1 MVSPPPPPIA
11 DITASPSF
19 PRCWYPPPPS
29 LGYVGG
35 NFGRFLFSL
44 MCLVQSSSTIASR
57 STSSGFSNIFPHSSR
72 DARANNGVGAT
83 SKWKN
88 IQKDPEF
95 NHFLYSRSNID
106 LKDRWRNMSVSAN
119 GQGIFN
125 NSSTSALVAQGL
137 NAVALHGGRTQSER
151 EGAFRDFRH
160 GPTNIL
166 VATDVASRGLD
177 VTGVAYVVN
186 LDLPKVGI
194 SSGAAAAAAI
204 KVGKRPENAEKLIA
218 VVFPTFGERY
228 LSNILFPW
236 LSGHHKKKLKEEF
249 VAWSIEE
256 HFGVVVFIPARCPFQ
271 VSFRFLTLAQ
281 IIPNVNVA
289 TFRPFESTPAPPF
302 DYNAFM
308 ASTNAVSEQ
317 QSADDDVEECTNG
330 ED

>member
-35 NFGRFLFSL
+35 NFRRFLFSL

-57 STSSGFSNIFPHSSR
+57 STSSGFSNIFPHSRR

-83 SKWKN
+83 NKWKN

-95 NHFLYSRSNID
+95 NHFLYFRSNID
-106 LKDRWRNMSVSAN
+106 LKDKWRNMSVSAN
-119 GQGIFN
+119 RQGIIFN
-125 NSSTSALVAQGL
+125 KSSTSAWVAQGL

-151 EGAFRDFRH
+151 EGALCDFIH

-177 VTGVAYVVN
+177 VTGVAHVVN
-186 LDLPKVGI
+186 LDLPKTMEDYVHRIGRRGRAGSTGNCISLMTCFLLFSSFYYVINTGPHKIQGIRAGFVSGNLHKDVLDEVGI
-194 SSGAAAAAAI
+194 SSGAVADTAI
-204 KVGKRPENAEKLIA
+204 KVGKIPENAGKLIA

-228 LSNILFPW
+228 LSTILFPW

-256 HFGVVVFIPARCPFQ
+256 HFGVVVFIP
-271 VSFRFLTLAQ
+271 T
-281 IIPNVNVA
+281 
-289 TFRPFESTPAPPF
+289 
-302 DYNAFM
+302 
-308 ASTNAVSEQ
+308 
-317 QSADDDVEECTNG
+317 
-330 ED
+330 